1 MADLKE
7 EVVLITGCS
16 SGIGRALAEE
26 FVRTGHRV
34 VATARKVETIASLEA
49 SRVLTSSLDVTQ
61 AEDIERVMAEILAWA
76 GRIDILINNAGSGL
90 IGPTAELDLVD
101 LRRQFETNVVGP
113 VALIQAVVPQ
123 FVAQGSGRIVNIGS
137 VSGVTATP
145 FAGAYCGSKAALHLL
160 SDALR
165 MELAP
170 FGIQVITVQ
179 PGAIASDFGVHA
191 ADGLERYQADS
202 LYSSIAEFIEARARL
217 SQSDATP
224 AADFAREVVDAVT
237 RPRPPAV
244 LRTGKGSWRLP
255 AIGRLPAGI
264 RDRLLGKTFGL
275 DRLEE

>member
-16 SGIGRALAEE
+16 SGIGRALAEA
-26 FVRTGHRV
+26 FVRKGYRV
-34 VATARKVETIASLEA
+34 VATARNVETVASLEGP
-49 SRVLTSSLDVTQ
+49 RVLTSRLDVTQ
-61 AEDIERVMAEILAWA
+61 SDDIERVMAEVLAWA
-76 GRIDILINNAGSGL
+76 GRIDILVNNAGSGL
-90 IGPTAELDLVD
+90 IGPTAELDLDD
-101 LRRQFETNVVGP
+101 LRRQFETNIVGP

-179 PGAIASDFGVHA
+179 PGAIASDFGAHA

-202 LYSSIAEFIEARARL
+202 LYSGIAEFIEARARL

-244 LRTGKGSWRLP
+244 LRTGKGSRRLP
-255 AIGRLPAGI
+255 AIGRLPARI
-264 RDRLLGKTFGL
+264 RDRLLGKRFGL
-275 DRLEE
+275 DRLG

>member
-1 MADLKE
+1 MADVRE

-16 SGIGRALAEE
+16 SGIGWALAEE

-34 VATARKVETIASLEA
+34 VATARNVETIASLEGP
-49 SRVLTSSLDVTQ
+49 RVLTTRLDVTR
-61 AEDIERVMAEILAWA
+61 ADEIERVIAEVLAWA
-76 GRIDILINNAGSGL
+76 GRIDLLVNNAGSGL
-90 IGPTAELDLVD
+90 IGPTAEVDLAD

-179 PGAIASDFGVHA
+179 PGAIASNFGAHA
-191 ADGLERYQADS
+191 ADGLERYRSNS
-202 LYSSIAEFIEARARL
+202 LYSSIAEFIEARAGL

-224 AADFAREVVDAVT
+224 AEDFAREVVRAVT
-237 RPRPPAV
+237 RTRPPAV
-244 LRTGKGSWRLP
+244 LRTGRGSRRLP
-255 AIGRLPAGI
+255 AIGRLPQPI
-264 RDRLLGKTFGL
+264 RDCLLGKRFGL
-275 DRLEE
+275 DRLG

>member
-1 MADLKE
+1 MQVKP

-34 VATARKVETIASLEA
+34 VATARNVETVASLQGPC
-49 SRVLTSSLDVTQ
+49 VLTSRLDVTQ
-61 AEDIERVMAEILAWA
+61 AEDIERVMAEVLAWA
-76 GRIDILINNAGSGL
+76 GRIDVLINNAGSGL

-179 PGAIASDFGVHA
+179 PGAIASDFGAHA

-202 LYSSIAEFIEARARL
+202 LYSGIAEFIEARARL
-217 SQSDATP
+217 SQSDVTP

-244 LRTGKGSWRLP
+244 LRFGKGSWRLP

-264 RDRLLGKTFGL
+264 RDRLLGNRFGL
-275 DRLEE
+275 DRLP